1 MGNNETSLT
10 VKLKPKIIPEKNIS
24 FGVKYEKEMLE
35 TFNTFDILWYAPEN
49 TEKLEQ
55 WIAFTNIVV
64 QKITDE
70 EQFKITVLMG
80 EMIRRSIVIATGK
93 FAEKTIPK
101 INSLLNTNVIIYCMN
116 KDYHKQWSKK
126 YESIKGV
133 FTKPSEIFEY
143 LLKFQKTGFDIPVF
157 NYTFILSEEF
167 NFNFYDSLKNT
178 EFILKENIFNLKLN
192 KYERRLSGRLRE
204 LKLAHDN
211 ISDFFDFFRS
221 NTVEIIN
228 FFYGETVFLFPG
240 MDYYFAGTIF
250 DNPTKELNLFFIAL
264 NLISVYFSKFPYL
277 YGYLNYEEI
286 LNLIK
291 EKITIDEVRKDYHE
305 LSEKHLG
312 YLFNKLN
319 KENVSILEE
328 VIHLKFLHTFLIKFS
343 VFFAKDIIEFEPDD
357 FCKFPNLIKYFMD
370 IDFCLKLFF
379 CNIYEFAK
387 NKQYKINQ
395 NEAVSEVD
403 KRLGIFNNYILS
415 NYYKEK
421 ALKNIS
427 EENLNK
433 LNETLKIKDFIVI
446 GDTNFHKLVQNIQN
460 DFDHDRIDYID
471 ILEFKKYLIKRKKTK
486 KGEYRNFSFYLI
498 IDAKIAEKMYKELYT
513 LKNEFALVLY
523 LIIYIKDTKTL
534 INKRPFQIKSH
545 LPIFIANNKTEIL
558 NHINSQK
565 YMNCGINFVNDTSN
579 IISSFNNLMKIEEI
593 KMPKVEMKEGKN
605 FDRLSSEDG
614 WELVENVPEKIFQDK
629 ILGTI
634 ELNFITDNIKNQFFE
649 MFQEKKIEELFYQT
663 YCKFFNFVL
672 FPDLLMHS
680 LNIPIKHFLYAYTL
694 DEKDKSFYYLM
705 NKDLRSGDYSK
716 VKKYIDIIAMINLSF
731 KEGVIKAYKGKLFR
745 GTIMEEQYIEEKIK
759 VGNVLT
765 NLSFWSASKNEKIAK
780 GFLELNK
787 KKNILF
793 EIETKKNNIDI
804 DEEQISKFN
813 EEEVLFLPF
822 SKFLVKSKEM
832 EDFNNRKIFRVKL
845 EGLDEQHERKNIN
858 QVPMTNYL
866 LHMLKK

>member
-1 MGNNETSLT
+1 MGNNESSYTI
-10 VKLKPKIIPEKNIS
+10 KLKPKIIPERNIS
-24 FGVKYEKEMLE
+24 FGGKYEKEMLE

-49 TEKLEQ
+49 AEKLEQ
-55 WIAFTNIVV
+55 WIAFTNIIV

-70 EQFKITVLMG
+70 ELFKTTVLMI

-101 INSLLNTNVIIYCMN
+101 IAPLLNSNVIIYCMN
-116 KDYHKQWSKK
+116 KDYHKKWSEK
-126 YESIKGV
+126 YEIIKGV
-133 FTKPSEIFEY
+133 FTKPEEIFEY

-167 NFNFYDSLKNT
+167 NFNYYDSLKNT
-178 EFILKENIFNLKLN
+178 EFILKDNIFNLKLN

-204 LKLAHDN
+204 LKLAHNN
-211 ISDFFDFFRS
+211 ISNFFDFFRS
-221 NTVEIIN
+221 NIVEIIN
-228 FFYGETVFLFPG
+228 FFYGNTVFSFPG
-240 MDYYFAGTIF
+240 MDYFFAGTVF

-264 NLISVYFSKFPYL
+264 HLISAYFSKFPYL

-291 EKITIDEVRKDYHE
+291 EKITIDDVRKDYHE
-305 LSEKHLG
+305 LLEKHLG

-319 KENVSILEE
+319 KGNASILEE
-328 VIHLKFLHTFLIKFS
+328 VVHLKFLHTFLIKFS
-343 VFFAKDIIEFEPDD
+343 VFFKKDIIEFDPDD
-357 FCKFPNLIKYFMD
+357 FCKFPILIKYFMD

-379 CNIYEFAK
+379 CDIYEFAK
-387 NKQYKINQ
+387 YKQYKTNQ

-415 NYYKEK
+415 NYYKAK
-421 ALKNIS
+421 ALKKIS
-427 EENLNK
+427 EENLNR
-433 LNETLKIKDFIVI
+433 LNETLKIKDFIVV
-446 GDTNFHKLVQNIQN
+446 GDKKFHKLIQSTGN
-460 DFDHDRIDYID
+460 DFDHDTIDYID
-471 ILEFKKYLIKRKKTK
+471 ILKLKDYLIQRKTEKVK
-486 KGEYRNFSFYLI
+486 YRNFSFYLI
-498 IDAKIAEKMYKELYT
+498 IEAKIAEKMYKELYT

-523 LIIYIKDTKTL
+523 LIIYIKNIKTL
-534 INKRPFQIKSH
+534 INKRPLQIKSH
-545 LPIFIANNKTEIL
+545 LPIFFANNKNEII
-558 NHINSQK
+558 NFINSQK
-565 YMNCGINFVNDTSN
+565 YMNCGLNFINDTSN
-579 IISSFNNLMKIEEI
+579 IISSFNNLMKIQEI
-593 KMPKVEMKEGKN
+593 KMPKIEMEKEKC

-614 WELVENVPEKIFQDK
+614 WELVDNVPEKIFQDK

-634 ELNFITDNIKNQFFE
+634 ELAFIIDNVKNQFFE
-649 MFQEKKIEELFYQT
+649 IFKEKKIDELFYQT
-663 YCKFFNFVL
+663 YCKFFDFAL
-672 FPDLLMHS
+672 LPELLMFS

-731 KEGVIKAYKGKLFR
+731 KEGVIKTYEGKLFR
-745 GTIMEEQYIEEKIK
+745 GTMLENQYIEEKIK

-765 NLSFWSASKNEKIAK
+765 NLSFWSASKDRNIAYH
-780 GFLELNK
+780 FLELHK
-787 KKNILF
+787 KKNIIF

-804 DEEQISKFN
+804 DEERISKF
-813 EEEVLFLPF
+813 EEKEVLFLPF
-822 SKFLVKSKEM
+822 SKFLVKSKE
-832 EDFNNRKIFRVKL
+832 KINFKSRQIYNIKL
-845 EGLDEQHERKNIN
+845 EGLDEQHERKNIK